1 MVVIYRNKKLYD
13 IDEILYGANRKL
25 YTMQMY
31 IKQYINVGKV
41 KYCKKKKPVF
51 MTNMLLITENQICF
65 NETICLDVSI
75 KIFVQQHHNVY

>member
-1 MVVIYRNKKLYD
+1 MVVIYKNKKLYD

-41 KYCKKKKPVF
+41 KYCKKKPVF

>member
-1 MVVIYRNKKLYD
+1 MVFIYRNKKLYD

-41 KYCKKKKPVF
+41 KYCKKKNTTKRY
-51 MTNMLLITENQICF
+51 
-65 NETICLDVSI
+65 S
-75 KIFVQQHHNVY
+75 

>member
-1 MVVIYRNKKLYD
+1 MVFIYRNKKLYD

-41 KYCKKKKPVF
+41 KYCKKKKTVF

>member
-41 KYCKKKKPVF
+41 KYC
-51 MTNMLLITENQICF
+51 T
-65 NETICLDVSI
+65 
-75 KIFVQQHHNVY
+75 